1 MNLTPEELAARI
13 EQEEGQAYGINDSQ
27 LSYERAEALNLYIG
41 GKLGTEVEG
50 RSQVVSY
57 DVQDTIETALPQ
69 LIKIFVS
76 GDEVVRFDPKS
87 GEDEAAARQ
96 ETEYINH
103 VVMEKN
109 NGYSIFYSW
118 IKDALLSKNGYVKVW
133 YEEEESCDT
142 ESYQGLSDEQ
152 LSMILSDPTVEVLEH
167 SEYPDSIAQA
177 AAQMHMQQ
185 MSQMGGPIQPTQP
198 QVPNLHDVKIKCSK
212 KYGCIKIDNVAP
224 ESIMVAVDTKT
235 VSLQGAR
242 FVQHR
247 EQMSKSEIEENG
259 WEIPEGSVEESDR
272 FMDESNNRDLYS
284 EKDYEEH
291 KGYLVKDT
299 YYRID
304 GKLKRYVVIGNKIVH
319 EEDAEIIP
327 FACITPMV
335 MPHRHIGR
343 SYADLTKDIQVIKST
358 MIRGQLDNMYLSN
371 NGRYAISDR
380 VNLEDMLTSR
390 PGGVVRVQGGD
401 LAGALMPLS
410 HTPFPPTSFSMIE
423 YLDAM
428 KEKRTGVMAQSQV
441 LDANSLHKTATGVQL
456 LMTASQARLEL
467 VARTIAE
474 TGVKELFMLVHRLV
488 RKYYTKPD
496 IVRLR
501 NEWVEVDPREWKDRK
516 DMTVSVGLGT
526 GNKDQQLAHIVTIL
540 QAQREAIQ
548 IGVASPQNIYNAL
561 VKLTQNAGFK
571 NPEEFWTDPAK
582 APPQE
587 PKPDPEMIKAQ
598 GQMQIEQMK
607 IQAKEREIQINAE
620 AEAQKAQLQ
629 LQHEQV
635 RSQNDVTIEQA
646 KIQAQMELERWKAQ
660 LEAETALRKT
670 QMQLEADKEI
680 EMIKAQNDAAIQL
693 KQHSMELGG
702 MLEKVKGSQGSDQ
715 SQAVIQGLQAV
726 IQSLNS
732 PKQIVRDANGRAVGV
747 APA

>member
-1 MNLTPEELAARI
+1 MTPEELIAKI

-27 LSYERAEALNLYIG
+27 LTGERAEALNLYVG

-76 GDEVVRFDPKS
+76 GDEVVRFDPK
-87 GEDEAAARQ
+87 GREDEPGAKQ

-109 NGYSIFYSW
+109 NGYAIFYTW

-133 YEEEESCDT
+133 YEEEENCET
-142 ESYQGLSDEQ
+142 ESYRGLSDEQ
-152 LSMILSDPTVEVLEH
+152 LSMIVNDSGVEVLEH
-167 SEYPDSIAQA
+167 TEYPDPMAQSLIN
-177 AAQMHMQQ
+177 QHMQQ
-185 MSQMGGPIQPTQP
+185 QQAMGGPMMVQP
-198 QVPNLHDVKIKCSK
+198 QVPNLHDVKIKCTK
-212 KYGCIKIDNVAP
+212 NYGCIKIDNVAP
-224 ESIMVAVDTKT
+224 EAIMVSVDTKT
-235 VSLQGAR
+235 VSLQNAR

-247 EQMSKSEIEENG
+247 EQMSRADIEANG
-259 WEIPEGSVEESDR
+259 WEVPEGAAEETDR
-272 FMDESNNRDLYS
+272 FMEESSNRDLYS
-284 EKDYEEH
+284 ESNYEEQN
-291 KGYLVKDT
+291 GYLVKDT

-304 GKLKRYVVIGNKIVH
+304 GELKRYVVIGNKIVH
-319 EEDAEIIP
+319 EEEAEIIP

-343 SYADLTKDIQVIKST
+343 SYSDLTKDIQVIKST
-358 MIRGQLDNMYLSN
+358 MLRGQLDNMYLSN

-540 QAQREAIQ
+540 QAQKEAIQ
-548 IGVASPQNIYNAL
+548 IGVATPSNIYNAL

-587 PKPDPEMIKAQ
+587 PRPDPEMIKAQ
-598 GQMQIEQMK
+598 GQMQVEQMK
-607 IQAKEREIQINAE
+607 IQAEQDRVRFQSE
-620 AEAQKAQLQ
+620 ADAQKAQMQ

-635 RSQNDVTIEQA
+635 RSQNDVAIEQA

-660 LEAETALRKT
+660 LAAETTLQKV
-670 QMQLEADKEI
+670 QLELQAKKEI
-680 EMIKAQNDAAIQL
+680 EAMKAQNDAAMQM
-693 KQHSMELGG
+693 KQHSVELSGI
-702 MLEKVKGSQGSDQ
+702 LEKAKGSQGADQ
-715 SQAVIQGLQAV
+715 SNAVMQGLQAV

-732 PKQIVRDANGRAVGV
+732 PKQIVRDENGRAVGV